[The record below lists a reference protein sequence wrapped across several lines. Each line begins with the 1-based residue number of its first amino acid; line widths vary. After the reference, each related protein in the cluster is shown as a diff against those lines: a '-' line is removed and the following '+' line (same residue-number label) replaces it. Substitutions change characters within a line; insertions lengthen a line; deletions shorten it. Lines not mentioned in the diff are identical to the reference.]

1 MRMFEKYPWTWKQA
15 RKGKDRFE
23 TTIHGFGSGYAI
35 NCVVFMPKIHSHWPI
50 GDPLAKSLAENM
62 PSWLVLNP
70 QPITVLICSLF
81 GRENGHV
88 LLMCSSLSTAQLDS
102 HRQTQQ
108 PLASSE
114 ASLGGNDFQMA

>member
-1 MRMFEKYPWTWKQA
+1 
-15 RKGKDRFE
+15 
-23 TTIHGFGSGYAI
+23 
-35 NCVVFMPKIHSHWPI
+35 MPKIHSHWPI
-50 GDPLAKSLAENM
+50 GDPLAESLAENM

-114 ASLGGNDFQMA
+114 ASLGGNDFQMAWLIDMVPENRPSQNESSLPTINFQVLC